1 MSGKRAKSLRR
12 KNVPPKKLL
21 ALCAGL
27 CLFCTPLAAEKEF
40 LASAFGSF
48 SMPFIENK
56 NQTLDYGISGG
67 LRFTYRPV
75 KFINLFAQGEYI
87 SMAFPSGNDID
98 EMDPMNI
105 ISGSIGAGYHFAV
118 TDRFAIDLNASGGVY
133 RAWYTDETG
142 DEKKTTKMTGGVTL
156 GFSYNVSPI
165 VSVDAAV
172 SGSHY
177 VNSIKINGAVAPGLT
192 VNITELF
199 NSATKID
206 MQVDSL
212 APVFPALYSWY
223 EKNSFGKVTIT
234 NNEDSAIT
242 DITVSFFQPQYMA
255 HAKECVNIRKI
266 EKGESAEVDLLAFFN
281 EQMLE
286 LTEMAETNSIVVV
299 NYLCLGQKRT
309 KTFAL
314 DVPVYG
320 RNNMSWD
327 DDRRAAVF
335 VSSKDPAA
343 MRFAKHVTSIVRE
356 KEWESVPVNIQY
368 AMGIFEALNEF
379 GINYVIDPSSA
390 FADNVGT
397 ASIDFLQFPYQTL
410 MFKGGDCDDLSI
422 LVCSLFE
429 AVGIRTAFITIPG
442 HIFMAFDS
450 GMTVA
455 EADEKL
461 NNLGNYI
468 ELDDEVWVPLEI
480 TLSDEGFFKAYRYGA
495 REWNKAYAEGTSA
508 IYPMKDSWEIYPPI
522 SVPGATAKFTL
533 PTKKQVTVS
542 FEKSIDQWSNSE
554 LKNLL
559 SDMPVMLAENT
570 DNTNN
575 KEASNN
581 IEQNPFAVDSL
592 FEVLALS
599 GQDIAM
605 KTIEDITAE
614 SRNISDFEHSAK
626 LAELYTEDEDDDY
639 ELDDFGEDG
648 LLLPPVIA
656 VNVPGPEELGITVY
670 GQLESVAIETN
681 DQTKDKKND
690 KTEEKPLVAK
700 LDVKTTHEKI
710 LPDRDLPSNIKPVDK
725 TPVLTDNINTETT
738 PKKLDTAEDTSV
750 SVGVDVTVP
759 TDKTVQQK
767 TKPKHIPVLPVK
779 TSAAIALII
788 LAIAALIGIF
798 IAKKDNSNE

>member
-12 KNVPPKKLL
+12 KNVPPKKVL

-27 CLFCTPLAAEKEF
+27 CLSCAPLVAENEF
-40 LASAFGSF
+40 LASAFASFAKPFGSAF
-48 SMPFIENK
+48 EDMN
-56 NQTLDYGISGG
+56 YGIGGG
-67 LRFTYRPV
+67 LRFTYRPI
-75 KFINLFAQGEYI
+75 KFLNFFAQGEYL
-87 SMAFPSGNDID
+87 SMEMPSGVN
-98 EMDPMNI
+98 
-105 ISGSIGAGYHFAV
+105 SIVAWDAFFGAGYHFSI
-118 TDRFAIDLNASGGVY
+118 TDRFAIDLNAGGGVY
-133 RAWYTDETG
+133 LVPDQTAAFTA
-142 DEKKTTKMTGGVTL
+142 GVSL
-156 GFSYNVSPI
+156 GLSYNVSPI
-165 VSVDAAV
+165 VSIDAIA
-172 SGSHY
+172 SGTHFASGGTPFIM
-177 VNSIKINGAVAPGLT
+177 VNGAVSPGVT
-192 VNITELF
+192 VNITQLF
-199 NSATKID
+199 NNATKID
-206 MQVDSL
+206 MDVDSL

-223 EKNSFGKVTIT
+223 EKNPFGKVTIT

-286 LTEMAETNSIVVV
+286 LTEMAQTNSIVVV

-309 KTFAL
+309 KTFSL

-356 KEWESVPVNIQY
+356 KECESIPVNIQY
-368 AMGIFEALNEF
+368 AMGIFEALNQF

-450 GMTVA
+450 GMTVE

-461 NNLGNYI
+461 KSLGNYI
-468 ELDDEVWVPLEI
+468 ELDGEVWVPLEI

-495 REWNKAYAEGTSA
+495 REWNKAYSEGTSA
-508 IYPMKDSWEIYPPI
+508 IYRMQDSWEIYPPI

-533 PTKKQVTVS
+533 PAKKQVAVS
-542 FEKSIDQWSNSE
+542 FEKSIDQWSNAE
-554 LKNLL
+554 MKDLL
-559 SDMPVMLAENT
+559 SDMPVMLAEKT
-570 DNTNN
+570 DDINN
-575 KEASNN
+575 NEIN
-581 IEQNPFAVDSL
+581 IDQNPFAVDSL

-599 GQDIAM
+599 GQEIAM
-605 KTIEDITAE
+605 KTIEDIAAE
-614 SRNISDFEHSAK
+614 SRNIMDLEHTAK
-626 LAELYTEDEDDDY
+626 LAELYSEEEDDYDF
-639 ELDDFGEDG
+639 DDFGEEG
-648 LLLPPVIA
+648 LILPPVIA
-656 VNVPGPEELGITVY
+656 VNVPGPEELGIAVA
-670 GQLESVAIETN
+670 GLPESVAVKTT
-681 DQTKDKKND
+681 DQTED
-690 KTEEKPLVAK
+690 KTLVAK

-710 LPDRDLPSNIKPVDK
+710 LPERDLPSNIKPVDK
-725 TPVLTDNINTETT
+725 TPVLTDNIQTDTT
-738 PKKLDTAEDTSV
+738 TKKLDTAENTSV

-759 TDKTVQQK
+759 TDKSVQQK
-767 TKPKHIPVLPVK
+767 TKPKHIPALPVK
-779 TSAAIALII
+779 AVVAIATIV
-788 LAIAALIGIF
+788 LAIASLIGIF
-798 IAKKDNSNE
+798 IAEKKKSNEEK

>member
-27 CLFCTPLAAEKEF
+27 CLSSVPLAAENEF
-40 LASAFGSF
+40 LTSAFASF

-56 NQTLDYGISGG
+56 TQTLDYGIGGG

-87 SMAFPSGNDID
+87 SMAFPSGKDID
-98 EMDPMNI
+98 SMDPMTI

-118 TDRFAIDLNASGGVY
+118 TDRFAIDLNANGGVY
-133 RAWYTDETG
+133 RAVYTDETSE
-142 DEKKTTKMTGGVTL
+142 DHTTNAFTAGVTL

-165 VSVDAAV
+165 VSIDTAV

-177 VNSIKINGAVAPGLT
+177 VGSVKINGAAAPGLT
-192 VNITELF
+192 VNITQLF
-199 NSATKID
+199 NSATKVD
-206 MQVDSL
+206 MNVDSL

-223 EKNSFGKVTIT
+223 EKNPFGKVTIT

-255 HAKECVNIRKI
+255 HAKECINIRKI

-286 LTEMAETNSIVVV
+286 LTEMAQTNSIVVV

-309 KTFAL
+309 KTFSL

-356 KEWESVPVNIQY
+356 KEWESIPVNIQY
-368 AMGIFEALNEF
+368 AMGIFEALNQF

-390 FADNVGT
+390 FEDNVGT

-450 GMTVA
+450 GMTVP
-455 EADEKL
+455 EADEILKS
-461 NNLGNYI
+461 LGNYI
-468 ELDDEVWVPLEI
+468 ELDGEVWVPLEI

-508 IYPMKDSWEIYPPI
+508 IYRMQDSWEIYPPI

-533 PTKKQVTVS
+533 PTKKQVAVS
-542 FEKSIDQWSNSE
+542 FEKSVDQWSNAE
-554 LKNLL
+554 LKNML

-570 DNTNN
+570 DDSNNT
-575 KEASNN
+575 ETNN

-599 GQDIAM
+599 GQEIAM

-614 SRNISDFEHSAK
+614 SRNISDLERTTK
-626 LAELYTEDEDDDY
+626 LAELYSEEDDDDY
-639 ELDDFGEDG
+639 DLDDFGDDG
-648 LLLPPVIA
+648 IILPPVIA
-656 VNVPGPEELGITVY
+656 VDVLGPEELGITLD
-670 GQLESVAIETN
+670 GQVTGIA
-681 DQTKDKKND
+681 KKTED
-690 KTEEKPLVAK
+690 KTTEKTKTQTDDKTLVAK
-700 LDVKTTHEKI
+700 LDVKTTHEKV

-725 TPVLTDNINTETT
+725 TPVLTDNVKTDTT
-738 PKKLDTAEDTSV
+738 SKKLDTAEDTSV

-767 TKPKHIPVLPVK
+767 IKPIHIPGLLVK
-779 TSAAIALII
+779 AIAAIAL
-788 LAIAALIGIF
+788 AVAALIGIF
-798 IAKKDNSNE
+798 IAKKQKSNEE

>member
-1 MSGKRAKSLRR
+1 MSGKRARTLRR
-12 KNVPPKKLL
+12 KNIPPKKVL
-21 ALCAGL
+21 AICAGL
-27 CLFCTPLAAEKEF
+27 CLSCAPLAAEKEF
-40 LASAFGSF
+40 LTSAFASF

-56 NQTLDYGISGG
+56 TQTLDYGIGGG

-87 SMAFPSGNDID
+87 SMAFPSGSDID
-98 EMDPMNI
+98 KMDPMNI
-105 ISGSIGAGYHFAV
+105 ISGTIGAGYHFAV

-133 RAWYTDETG
+133 RANFTDEKG
-142 DEKKTTKMTGGVTL
+142 EEKTANSFTAGVTL

-165 VSVDAAV
+165 VSVDTAV
-172 SGSHY
+172 SGTHF
-177 VNSIKINGAVAPGLT
+177 VNSIKINGAVSPGLT
-192 VNITELF
+192 VNITQLF

-206 MQVDSL
+206 MNVDSL

-223 EKNSFGKVTIT
+223 EKNPFGKVTIT

-286 LTEMAETNSIVVV
+286 LTEMAETNSIIVV

-309 KTFAL
+309 KTFSL

-356 KEWESVPVNIQY
+356 KEWESLPVNIQY
-368 AMGIFEALNEF
+368 AMGIFEALNQF

-429 AVGIRTAFITIPG
+429 AVGIRTAFITVPG

-450 GMTVA
+450 GMTVP

-461 NNLGNYI
+461 KSLGNYI
-468 ELDDEVWVPLEI
+468 ELDGEVWVPLEI

-508 IYPMKDSWEIYPPI
+508 IYPMQDSWEIYPPI

-533 PTKKQVTVS
+533 PTKKQVAVS
-542 FEKSIDQWSNSE
+542 FEKSIDQWSNAE
-554 LKNLL
+554 MKDLL
-559 SDMPVMLAENT
+559 SNMPVMLAENT
-570 DNTNN
+570 DNNDNN
-575 KEASNN
+575 ELT
-581 IEQNPFAVDSL
+581 IDQNPFAVDSL

-599 GQDIAM
+599 GQEIAM
-605 KTIEDITAE
+605 KTIEDIAAE
-614 SRNISDFEHSAK
+614 SRNISDLEHTAK
-626 LAELYTEDEDDDY
+626 LAELYNEEEDDDY
-639 ELDDFGEDG
+639 DFDDFEEGG
-648 LLLPPVIA
+648 LALPPVIA
-656 VNVPGPEELGITVY
+656 VSVPGPEELGIAVE
-670 GQLESVAIETN
+670 GQPEKLVIKTT
-681 DQTKDKKND
+681 DQTED
-690 KTEEKPLVAK
+690 KTLIAK

-725 TPVLTDNINTETT
+725 TPVLTDNVRTDTT
-738 PKKLDTAEDTSV
+738 SKKLDTAEDTSV

-759 TDKTVQQK
+759 TDKSVQQK
-767 TKPKHIPVLPVK
+767 IKPIHIPGLLVK
-779 TSAAIALII
+779 AIAAIAL
-788 LAIAALIGIF
+788 AVAALIGIF
-798 IAKKDNSNE
+798 IAKKQKSNEE